1 METENAK
8 EGNVQIIMSDMIID
22 PIDPMRTDMDRDELY
37 QLADNIKQNGL
48 INPITVRPVAWCEQ
62 HACTLFLGN
71 IDHHGCTKSKRY
83 EVVAGHRRFTAC
95 KIAGK
100 IRIECVVR
108 DLTDS
113 EVFSVKAAE
122 NLERAEVDV
131 CDEATF
137 ILQYMQ
143 TSNKTPDEVAKAL
156 NRSNGYVRSRLAIAE
171 MPEYMK
177 SALKNGT
184 LKLGVALK
192 LNEITDLQ
200 LKEVWTGMA
209 IRDGISIAQA
219 DYWLHGWRLNQLPG
233 GTNSENPPTD
243 YQEGVPQ
250 TIKFKCDLS
259 GIEDDVRL
267 FRTKLIHESQLDIFN
282 EIARAI
288 QADNKTADTA
298 KSTEQETSE
307 RSEPTEGA

>member
-1 METENAK
+1 METENTK
-8 EGNVQIIMSDMIID
+8 EGVVQIIMSDMIVD
-22 PIDPMRTDMDRDELY
+22 PHDPMRTDMDRDELY

-48 INPITVRPVAWCEQ
+48 INPITVRPVEWCEV
-62 HACTLFLGN
+62 HNTLYTDA
-71 IDHHGCTKSKRY
+71 DHNVETCTKARRF

-95 KIAGK
+95 KISGK

-108 DLTDS
+108 ELSDS
-113 EVFSVKAAE
+113 EVFAVKAAE
-122 NLERAEVDV
+122 NLERAEIDV
-131 CDEATF
+131 VDEAIF

-143 TSNKTPDEVAKAL
+143 TATKTPEEVAKSL
-156 NRSNGYVRSRLAIAE
+156 NRSMSYVRSRLAIAE
-171 MPEYMK
+171 MPAYMQ
-177 SALKNGT
+177 SALKDGS

-192 LNEITDLQ
+192 LNEITDVS

-233 GTNSENPPTD
+233 GINSETPPTD
-243 YQEGVPQ
+243 FQEGAPQ

-282 EIARAI
+282 EIARTI
-288 QADNKTADTA
+288 QSDDTPENA
-298 KSTEQETSE
+298 TNEESKEKAE
-307 RSEPTEGA
+307 RSEATEGA